1 MFKNTLLKIM
11 TLVAGLAISVSSFSA
26 PNDSPLPDTLADY
39 KIVLQISDRDPFK
52 QTLVLNVAG
61 NLLKHYAS
69 SSEEVDM
76 EIVGFGPG
84 VRLMLDGNVNNQR
97 IQTLMDAGVRFSAC
111 GNTITNMAKKLGYEP
126 KIRKDITRV
135 KAGAAR
141 ILQLDTAGWQVLK
154 P

>member
-11 TLVAGLAISVSSFSA
+11 TLVAGLGISMAAFSA
-26 PNDSPLPDTLADY
+26 PADSPLPETFAEQ

-61 NLLKHYAS
+61 NLLKHYS
-69 SSEEVDM
+69 GQEVDM
-76 EIVGFGPG
+76 EIVAFGPG
-84 VRLMLDGNVNNQR
+84 VRLMFDGNVNDKR

-111 GNTITNMAKKLGYEP
+111 GNTITNMAKKLGHEP
-126 KIRKDITRV
+126 EIRNGVSRV

-141 ILQLDTAGWQVLK
+141 ILQLNKAGWQILK